1 MAERKSLTQRYIDSL
16 PLPEKGKRTYYYDS
30 KISGLGVCVTGTGA
44 RSFLVYRKHNG
55 KPVRVTLGRYPD
67 MTVQQARIE
76 AQKALSK
83 LSIGINPIDEK
94 RDRIAS
100 VITLSEAFEDY
111 IRARKSLKP
120 STVDDYRKTMK
131 QTFSDWMNK
140 PLASIT
146 KDKVRRRHEKRGK
159 ESKARANNAM
169 RVLRAV
175 FNFAAEVYEDQN
187 GVSRFPSNPV
197 AVLSKT
203 KAWHKVER
211 RKTYLPKETLP
222 KWFDAVLNIDT
233 HHPQSKAGIVREYLL
248 FIFFTGTRR
257 EEAASLKW
265 ADVNLPEKVFTLK
278 ETKNSEVVTLPL
290 CDYLVERLT
299 LWRQQTPGEYLFP
312 SDESRS
318 GHIVSPHKQLERIKQ
333 KSGVPFT
340 IHDLRRTFI
349 TVAEGLDISSYSI
362 KRLVNHKTLDSID
375 VTAGYVVS
383 DIDRLRL
390 ASEKVSQAI
399 LGAAKINQFEGVV
412 PIRKGVF

>member
-1 MAERKSLTQRYIDSL
+1 MADKESFTQRYIDSL
-16 PLPEKGKRTYYYDS
+16 PLPEKGKRACHYDS
-30 KISGLGVCVTGTGA
+30 KINGLGIRVTCSGTK
-44 RSFLVYRKHNG
+44 SFIVLRKHKG
-55 KPVRVTLGRYPD
+55 RPTRVTLGRYPE
-67 MTVQQARIE
+67 MSVQQARKE

-83 LSIGINPIDEK
+83 LSVGINPTDEK
-94 RDRIAS
+94 RDQVAS
-100 VITLSEAFEDY
+100 EITLSEAFEDY

-131 QTFSDWMNK
+131 QTFSDWMSK

-146 KDKVRRRHEKRGK
+146 KDKVRRRHEKRGE

-175 FNFAAEVYEDQN
+175 FNFASEVYEDKN
-187 GVSRFPSNPV
+187 GISRFPTNPV

-203 KAWHKVER
+203 KAWHKVDR
-211 RKTYLPKETLP
+211 RKTHLPKETLP

-265 ADVNLPEKVFTLK
+265 VDVNLPEKVFTLK

-290 CDYLVERLT
+290 CEYLTERLT
-299 LWRQQTPGEYLFP
+299 QWRQQTPGEYLFP
-312 SDESRS
+312 SDESKT
-318 GHIVSPHKQLERIKQ
+318 GHIVSPHKQLERVKK

-349 TVAEGLDISSYSI
+349 TIAEGLDISSYSI

-383 DIDRLRL
+383 DIERLRL
-390 ASEKVSQAI
+390 ASERVSQAI
-399 LGAAKINQFEGVV
+399 LSAAKINQFKGVT
-412 PIRKGVF
+412 PIRKTGF